1 MKLLKIL
8 KEVMMTPAMTPL
20 IYKLEDAGWRRVG
33 SGDWGIVL
41 EKGEKVKKITTDS
54 LEIEDALALQG
65 HNSPYIIPILN
76 VEKLADNLA
85 IIDMPNAQELD
96 NAEKDMIYDAEQ
108 AAEDYIV
115 YGKEN
120 ALENTPEP
128 MKDFIVG
135 VKKGLMDAGV
145 DLDNL
150 DWSPYNVM
158 KYNGKYVLID
168 V

>member
-41 EKGEKVKKITTDS
+41 EKGEMVKKITTDS
-54 LEIEDALALQG
+54 LEIEDALVLQG
-65 HNSPYIIPILN
+65 HNSPHIIPILN

-96 NAEKDMIYDAEQ
+96 NAEKDMIYDAEE

-115 YGKEN
+115 YGKED
-120 ALENTPEP
+120 ALEDTPEP

-158 KYNGKYVLID
+158 KYNGNYVLID

>member
-1 MKLLKIL
+1 
-8 KEVMMTPAMTPL
+8 
-20 IYKLEDAGWRRVG
+20 
-33 SGDWGIVL
+33 
-41 EKGEKVKKITTDS
+41 
-54 LEIEDALALQG
+54 
-65 HNSPYIIPILN
+65 
-76 VEKLADNLA
+76 
-85 IIDMPNAQELD
+85 
-96 NAEKDMIYDAEQ
+96 MIYDAEQ

-115 YGKEN
+115 YGKED

-158 KYNGKYVLID
+158 KYNGNYVLID